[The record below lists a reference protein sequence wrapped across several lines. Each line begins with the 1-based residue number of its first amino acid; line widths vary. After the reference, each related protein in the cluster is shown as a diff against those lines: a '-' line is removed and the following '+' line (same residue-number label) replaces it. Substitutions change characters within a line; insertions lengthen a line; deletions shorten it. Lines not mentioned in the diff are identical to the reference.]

1 MEKLTQKQLI
11 LEYVKEYGTI
21 TPATL
26 NNRLFKGQWIG
37 SQADRRCRELR
48 ADNKLLSRG
57 EGKFEVFYLP
67 NTEHPPLIR
76 EINKCCS
83 GFPFFQIHN
92 QDCITLKKQNLF
104 S

>member
-1 MEKLTQKQLI
+1 MALTQKQLI
-11 LEYVKEYGTI
+11 LKYLAEFGTI
-21 TPATL
+21 TPAKMAGKVFYGTM
-26 NNRLFKGQWIG
+26 FG
-37 SQADRRCRELR
+37 SETSRACRALR
-48 ADNKLLSRG
+48 AEKKIFGRK

-67 NTEHPPLIR
+67 SDHPPLIR
-76 EINKCCS
+76 EKNKCCS

>member
-1 MEKLTQKQLI
+1 MLTQKELI
-11 LEYVKEYGTI
+11 LKYLTEFSSI
-21 TPATL
+21 TPAKMAGKIYYGTM
-26 NNRLFKGQWIG
+26 FG
-37 SQADRRCRELR
+37 SETSKRCRELR
-48 ADNKLLSRG
+48 AAKKILGRK